1 MLSMCLAMST
11 GWESTLAGARNEP
24 DDVGPL
30 GSGQVYGIV
39 SVEPLSIAECRLL
52 ARYMISHSSGEGSA
66 AWRVLDI
73 SAIDGMRPD
82 RWLYEGRIC
91 VGAGSGNG
99 ARKGGG
105 AVTPVAGAILGFVV
119 AMAVVMAGRK

>member
-11 GWESTLAGARNEP
+11 GWESTLAGAGNEP

-30 GSGQVYGIV
+30 ESSQVYGIV
-39 SVEPLSIAECRLL
+39 SVEPLSKAECRLL
-52 ARYMISHSSGEGSA
+52 ARYMIPHSSGEGSA
-66 AWRVLDI
+66 AWRVLDN

-99 ARKGGG
+99 ARRGGG
-105 AVTPVAGAILGFVV
+105 AVTPVAGAVLGFA
-119 AMAVVMAGRK
+119 AMAVVMAGKN